1 MSNSKYTPHYRF
13 ISRVHGIVCSAHF
26 LVLRAGDQDEL
37 CIASADAYEIE
48 DQISMTERMYL
59 VIEALQTEL
68 EENMEAE
75 EMQSCLAGQSARIG
89 NGKLPELRRPQF
101 SAEVLDVALNFAKC
115 DATAEET
122 EVQKYYSHNTQLLA
136 TNGSRIATF
145 GLSWAVIFYAIFVC
159 SSTSINMDCSTREH
173 GKRLTDVQPLESR
186 LDPFACAPRQR
197 MQHRHCSALIF
208 QIGRFTDGLPSKP
221 LQQCFIHVGFLTQ
234 VKPLC
239 RSRGR
244 AEKYVEMNAEPVE
257 TKKSSSNLTSAKLP
271 AWSIPNFTGK
281 VLDSP
286 HFGNSSTLEYPTM
299 LSLLM

>member
-1 MSNSKYTPHYRF
+1 MTELMPGRS
-13 ISRVHGIVCSAHF
+13 VSAH
-26 LVLRAGDQDEL
+26 REWEAAGVETATVF
-37 CIASADAYEIE
+37 CRSTGRCVEFCVA
-48 DQISMTERMYL
+48 
-59 VIEALQTEL
+59 
-68 EENMEAE
+68 
-75 EMQSCLAGQSARIG
+75 CLPSPI
-89 NGKLPELRRPQF
+89 
-101 SAEVLDVALNFAKC
+101 D
-115 DATAEET
+115 
-122 EVQKYYSHNTQLLA
+122 YQLLA

-173 GKRLTDVQPLESR
+173 GKRLTDVQPLEMFEGLASPHSHP
-186 LDPFACAPRQR
+186 LQMLCQALTY
-197 MQHRHCSALIF
+197 CSALIF

-234 VKPLC
+234 VKPLR